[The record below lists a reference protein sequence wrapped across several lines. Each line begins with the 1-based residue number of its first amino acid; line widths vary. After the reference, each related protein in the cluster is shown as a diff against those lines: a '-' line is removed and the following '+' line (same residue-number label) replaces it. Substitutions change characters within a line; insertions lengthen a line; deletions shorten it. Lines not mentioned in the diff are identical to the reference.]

1 MHKSCN
7 TEPHLVPRTDRQ
19 RPGPSSSSHY
29 GQVMVPRLGRLFHCS
44 SHFFSLSFLF
54 FPPPGRLFI
63 PRQEKK
69 RSKKKKSPPSLK
81 KKDQRRSPARTSIT
95 KETNET
101 SEVWGFGWFCL
112 QPPPSPLPFPSSSS
126 LIHHSLGKGKKA
138 KGRSSASE
146 SSRRRGRSSPLP
158 PPVACVF
165 YFFFETASLV
175 LINLGGERERGM
187 DKTVPCLLPP
197 QGGTYP
203 FWSLL

>member
-112 QPPPSPLPFPSSSS
+112 QPPPPLPFPSSSS
-126 LIHHSLGKGKKA
+126 LIILWERAKSQGGIFCLRIFAKA
-138 KGRSSASE
+138 REK
-146 SSRRRGRSSPLP
+146 LP
-158 PPVACVF
+158 PPPRLLVF
-165 YFFFETASLV
+165 SISFLRRRV
-175 LINLGGERERGM
+175 W
-187 DKTVPCLLPP
+187 C
-197 QGGTYP
+197 
-203 FWSLL
+203 